1 MQTKLV
7 LALVSLALGTALAS
21 PVDEDWH
28 RTGEQESEFGNSNGV
43 FQQEEAGSD
52 NSEVMRG
59 EDGVELS
66 QFYIN
71 EIRKQ
76 LEAPRS
82 SVGEED
88 EQRNK
93 RSTGRGNNLPT
104 TCMYT
109 VDLHVQYQELMSRR
123 RRQGA
128 SNYAL

>member
-1 MQTKLV
+1 MQTKLI
-7 LALVSLALGTALAS
+7 LALVSLLLGTALAS

-43 FQQEEAGSD
+43 FQQEETGSD
-52 NSEVMRG
+52 NSEVIRG

-93 RSTGRGNNLPT
+93 RSTGRGNNLSST
-104 TCMYT
+104 SLQKCT
-109 VDLHVQYQELMSRR
+109 LRS
-123 RRQGA
+123 
-128 SNYAL
+128 

>member
-1 MQTKLV
+1 MYSLRVINKMQTKLV
-7 LALVSLALGTALAS
+7 LALVSLLLGTALAS

-43 FQQEEAGSD
+43 LQQEEKEAGSD

-93 RSTGRGNNLPT
+93 RSTGRGNNLSST
-104 TCMYT
+104 SLQKCT
-109 VDLHVQYQELMSRR
+109 LHNFSH
-123 RRQGA
+123 
-128 SNYAL
+128 